1 MSVYQA
7 ISNVTAEL
15 ARSGI
20 GKTKRNT
27 QQGFAY
33 RGVDDVMQ
41 AMASALPMCGLV
53 MTPRVVGR
61 TERAAASRSG
71 GTIYSV
77 VLDVEWDLVSVID
90 GSRCII
96 RVHGEAMDS
105 GDKATTKA
113 LSAAYKYACVLA
125 FSIPLEGIEGIEDA
139 DAHSIEA
146 AVAPAPLAVVAMT
159 CAQADFI
166 QGIEALGFRPE
177 HAEAFV
183 VAKGRPHP
191 AEMTSEQR
199 RAVLDY
205 LSTDKGK
212 IELGRFI
219 VAKENA

>member
-1 MSVYQA
+1 VSVYQA

-20 GKTKRNT
+20 GKTKRNAA
-27 QQGFAY
+27 QGFSY

-41 AMASALPMCGLV
+41 ALAWALPRCGLV
-53 MTPRVVGR
+53 MLPRVVGR
-61 TERAAASRSG
+61 TERAAPSKSG

-77 VLDVEWDLVSVID
+77 ILDVEWDLVSVVD
-90 GSRCII
+90 GSRTVV
-96 RVHGEAMDS
+96 RVHGEAMDA

-113 LSAAYKYACVLA
+113 LSAAYKYAAVLA
-125 FSIPLEGIEGIEDA
+125 FSIPLEGIEDA
-139 DAHSIEA
+139 DAHSPEA
-146 AVAPAPLAVVAMT
+146 GAAPAPLAVVAMT
-159 CAQADFI
+159 CAQADFSE
-166 QGIEALGFRPE
+166 GIEALGFQVA
-177 HAEAFV
+177 HAEAYV

-212 IELGRFI
+212 MELGRFI
-219 VAKENA
+219 VSKENA

>member
-1 MSVYQA
+1 VSVYQA

-20 GKTKRNT
+20 GKTKRNAA
-27 QQGFAY
+27 QGFSY

-41 AMASALPMCGLV
+41 ALAWALPRCGLV
-53 MTPRVVGR
+53 MLPRVVGR
-61 TERAAASRSG
+61 TERAAPSKSG

-77 VLDVEWDLVSVID
+77 ILDVEWDLVSVVD
-90 GSRCII
+90 GSRTVV
-96 RVHGEAMDS
+96 RVHGEAMDA

-113 LSAAYKYACVLA
+113 LSAAYKYAAVLA
-125 FSIPLEGIEGIEDA
+125 FSIPLEGIEDA
-139 DAHSIEA
+139 DAHSPEAGAAPAVVPA
-146 AVAPAPLAVVAMT
+146 AVPMT
-159 CAQADFI
+159 CAQADFTT
-166 QGIEALGFRPE
+166 GIEALGFRAE
-177 HAEAFV
+177 DAEAFV

-219 VAKENA
+219 VSKESAS

>member
-1 MSVYQA
+1 MCVYQA
-7 ISNVTAEL
+7 ISNVTAYV
-15 ARSGI
+15 ARTGI
-20 GKTKRNT
+20 GKTKRNAA
-27 QQGFAY
+27 QGFAY

-61 TERAAASRSG
+61 TERAAASKSG

-90 GSRCII
+90 GSRCIV

-125 FSIPLEGIEGIEDA
+125 FSIPLEGIEDA
-139 DAHSIEA
+139 DAHSPESGA
-146 AVAPAPLAVVAMT
+146 APAVAPVT
-159 CAQADFI
+159 CAHSDWVW
-166 QGIEALGFRPE
+166 GIEALGFQVP
-177 HAEAFV
+177 HAEAYV

-191 AEMTSEQR
+191 VDMTPEQR

-219 VAKENA
+219 VSKENA

>member
-20 GKTKRNT
+20 GKTKRNAA
-27 QQGFAY
+27 QGFAY

-41 AMASALPMCGLV
+41 AMASALPRCGLT

-61 TERAAASRSG
+61 TERAAASKSG
-71 GTIYSV
+71 GTIYTV
-77 VLDVEWDLVSVID
+77 ILDVEWDLVSVVD
-90 GSRCII
+90 GSRCIV
-96 RVHGEAMDS
+96 RVPGEAMDS

-113 LSAAYKYACVLA
+113 LSASYKYACVLA
-125 FSIPLEGIEGIEDA
+125 FSIPLEGIEDA
-139 DAHSIEA
+139 EAHSPEGGA
-146 AVAPAPLAVVAMT
+146 ALAPLAVVPMT
-159 CAQADFI
+159 CAQAEFSE
-166 QGIEALGFRPE
+166 GIEALGFRAE

-183 VAKGRPHP
+183 IAKGRPHP

-205 LSTDKGK
+205 FSTDKGK

-219 VAKENA
+219 VSKESAS

>member
-20 GKTKRNT
+20 GKTKRNAA
-27 QQGFAY
+27 QGFSY

-41 AMASALPMCGLV
+41 ALAWALPRCGLV
-53 MTPRVVGR
+53 MLPRVVGR
-61 TERAAASRSG
+61 TERAAPSKSG

-77 VLDVEWDLVSVID
+77 ILDVEWDLVSVVD
-90 GSRCII
+90 GSRTVV
-96 RVHGEAMDS
+96 RVHGEAMDA

-113 LSAAYKYACVLA
+113 LSAAYKYAAVLA
-125 FSIPLEGIEGIEDA
+125 FSIPLEGIEDA
-139 DAHSIEA
+139 DAHSPEA
-146 AVAPAPLAVVAMT
+146 GAAPAPPAVVPMT
-159 CAQADFI
+159 CAQADFSE
-166 QGIEALGFRPE
+166 GIEALGFQVA
-177 HAEAFV
+177 HAEAYV

-219 VAKENA
+219 VSKENA

>member
-20 GKTKRNT
+20 GKTKRNAA
-27 QQGFAY
+27 QGFSY

-41 AMASALPMCGLV
+41 ALAWALPRCGLT

-61 TERAAASRSG
+61 TERAAPSKSG

-77 VLDVEWDLVSVID
+77 ILDVEWDLVSVVD
-90 GSRCII
+90 GSRTVV
-96 RVHGEAMDS
+96 RVHGEAMDA

-113 LSAAYKYACVLA
+113 LSAAYKYAAVLA
-125 FSIPLEGIEGIEDA
+125 FSIPLEGIEDA
-139 DAHSIEA
+139 DAHTPEAGAAQAVVPA
-146 AVAPAPLAVVAMT
+146 AVPMT
-159 CAQADFI
+159 CAQSDWTW
-166 QGIEALGFRPE
+166 GIEALGFQVA

-183 VAKGRPHP
+183 VSKGRPHP

-205 LSTDKGK
+205 LSTDKGRM
-212 IELGRFI
+212 ELGRFI
-219 VAKENA
+219 VSKESAS

>member
-41 AMASALPMCGLV
+41 ALAAALPKCGLV
-53 MTPRVVGR
+53 MLPRVTNR
-61 TERAAASRSG
+61 TERAAPSMSG
-71 GTIYSV
+71 GTIYTV
-77 VLDVEWDLVSVID
+77 ILDVEWDLVSTVD
-90 GSRCII
+90 GTLHTI
-96 RVHGEAMDS
+96 VVQGESMDS
-105 GDKATTKA
+105 GDKATNKA
-113 LSAAYKYACVLA
+113 LSAAYKYAAVLA
-125 FSIPLEGIEGIEDA
+125 FSIPLEGIEDA
-139 DAHSIEA
+139 DAHSPEAGAAPA
-146 AVAPAPLAVVAMT
+146 AVPVT
-159 CAQADFI
+159 CAHSDWVW
-166 QGIEALGFRPE
+166 GVEALGFRVE

-183 VAKGRPHP
+183 VAKGRPSP
-191 AEMTSEQR
+191 VDMTPEQR

-219 VAKENA
+219 VSKESAS

>member
-1 MSVYQA
+1 MSVHQA

-20 GKTKRNT
+20 GKTKRNAA
-27 QQGFAY
+27 QGFAY

-41 AMASALPMCGLV
+41 AMSWALPRCGLT

-61 TERAAASRSG
+61 TERAAASKSG

-77 VLDVEWDLVSVID
+77 ILDVEWDLVSVID
-90 GSRCII
+90 GSRCIV

-125 FSIPLEGIEGIEDA
+125 FSIPLEGIEDA
-139 DAHSIEA
+139 DAYSPEA
-146 AVAPAPLAVVAMT
+146 GAALPAPAVVPMT
-159 CAQADFI
+159 CAQSDFTVA
-166 QGIEALGFRPE
+166 IEALGFQAN

-219 VAKENA
+219 VSKENA

>member
-20 GKTKRNT
+20 GKTKRNAA
-27 QQGFAY
+27 QGFSY

-41 AMASALPMCGLV
+41 ALAWALPRCGLV
-53 MTPRVVGR
+53 MLPRVVGR
-61 TERAAASRSG
+61 TERAAPSKSG

-77 VLDVEWDLVSVID
+77 ILDVEWDLVSVVD
-90 GSRCII
+90 GSRTVV
-96 RVHGEAMDS
+96 RVHGEAMDA

-113 LSAAYKYACVLA
+113 LSAAYKYAAVLA
-125 FSIPLEGIEGIEDA
+125 FSIPLEGIEDA
-139 DAHSIEA
+139 DAHSPEA
-146 AVAPAPLAVVAMT
+146 GAAPAPPAVVAMT
-159 CAQADFI
+159 CAQADFSE
-166 QGIEALGFRPE
+166 GIEALGFQVA
-177 HAEAFV
+177 HAEAYV

-219 VAKENA
+219 VSKENA

>member
-41 AMASALPMCGLV
+41 ALAAALPKCGLV
-53 MTPRVVGR
+53 MLPRVTNR
-61 TERAAASRSG
+61 TERAAPSKSG
-71 GTIYSV
+71 GTIYTV
-77 VLDVEWDLVSVID
+77 ILDVEWDLVSTVD
-90 GSRCII
+90 GTLHTI
-96 RVHGEAMDS
+96 VVQGESMDS
-105 GDKATTKA
+105 GDKATNKA
-113 LSAAYKYACVLA
+113 LSAAYKYAAVLA
-125 FSIPLEGIEGIEDA
+125 FSIPLEGIEDA
-139 DAHSIEA
+139 DAHSPEAGAAPA
-146 AVAPAPLAVVAMT
+146 AVPVT
-159 CAQADFI
+159 CAHSDWVW
-166 QGIEALGFRPE
+166 GVEALGFRVE

-183 VAKGRPHP
+183 VAKGRPSP
-191 AEMTSEQR
+191 VDMTPEQR

-212 IELGRFI
+212 VELGRFI
-219 VAKENA
+219 VSKESAS

>member
-1 MSVYQA
+1 VSVYQA

-20 GKTKRNT
+20 GKTKRNAA
-27 QQGFAY
+27 QGFSY

-41 AMASALPMCGLV
+41 ALAWALPRCGLV
-53 MTPRVVGR
+53 MLPRVVGR
-61 TERAAASRSG
+61 TERAAPSKSG

-77 VLDVEWDLVSVID
+77 ILDVEWDLVSVVD
-90 GSRCII
+90 GSRTVV
-96 RVHGEAMDS
+96 RVHGEAMDA

-113 LSAAYKYACVLA
+113 LSAAYKYAAVLA
-125 FSIPLEGIEGIEDA
+125 FSIPLEGIEDA
-139 DAHSIEA
+139 DAHSPEA
-146 AVAPAPLAVVAMT
+146 GAAPAPLAVAPMA
-159 CAQADFI
+159 CAQADFSE
-166 QGIEALGFRPE
+166 GIEALGFQVA
-177 HAEAFV
+177 HAEAYV

-219 VAKENA
+219 VSKENA

>member
-1 MSVYQA
+1 VSVYQA

-20 GKTKRNT
+20 GKTKRNAA
-27 QQGFAY
+27 QGFAY

-41 AMASALPMCGLV
+41 AMAWALPRCGLT

-61 TERAAASRSG
+61 TERAAPSKSG

-77 VLDVEWDLVSVID
+77 ILDVEWDLVSVVD
-90 GSRCII
+90 GSRCIV
-96 RVHGEAMDS
+96 RVHGEAMDA

-113 LSAAYKYACVLA
+113 LSAAYKYAAVLA
-125 FSIPLEGIEGIEDA
+125 FSIPLEGIEDA
-139 DAHSIEA
+139 DAHSPEA
-146 AVAPAPLAVVAMT
+146 GAALAPLAVVPMT
-159 CAQADFI
+159 CAQADFSE
-166 QGIEALGFRPE
+166 GVEALGFQAA

-212 IELGRFI
+212 MELGRFI
-219 VAKENA
+219 VSKESAS

>member
-1 MSVYQA
+1 LSVYQA

-20 GKTKRNT
+20 GKTKRNAA
-27 QQGFAY
+27 QGFAY

-41 AMASALPMCGLV
+41 ALASALPRCGLV
-53 MTPRVVGR
+53 MLPRVTNR
-61 TERAAASRSG
+61 TERAAPSKSG
-71 GTIYSV
+71 GTIYTV
-77 VLDVEWDLVSVID
+77 ILDVEWDLVSTVD
-90 GSRCII
+90 GTLHT
-96 RVHGEAMDS
+96 VVVQGEAMDA

-113 LSAAYKYACVLA
+113 LSAAYKYAAVLA
-125 FSIPLEGIEGIEDA
+125 FSIPLEGIEDA
-139 DAHSIEA
+139 DAHSPEA
-146 AVAPAPLAVVAMT
+146 GAALAALAVVPMT
-159 CAQADFI
+159 CAQEDFTAAI
-166 QGIEALGFRPE
+166 QALGFRAE
-177 HAEAFV
+177 DAEAFV

-219 VAKENA
+219 VSKESAS

>member
-20 GKTKRNT
+20 GKTKRNAA
-27 QQGFAY
+27 QGFSY

-41 AMASALPMCGLV
+41 ALAWALPRCGLV
-53 MTPRVVGR
+53 MLPRVVGR
-61 TERAAASRSG
+61 TERAAPSKSG

-77 VLDVEWDLVSVID
+77 ILDVEWDLVSVVD
-90 GSRCII
+90 GSRTVV
-96 RVHGEAMDS
+96 RVHGEAMDA

-113 LSAAYKYACVLA
+113 LSAAYKYAAVLA
-125 FSIPLEGIEGIEDA
+125 FSIPLEGIEDA
-139 DAHSIEA
+139 DAHSPEA
-146 AVAPAPLAVVAMT
+146 GAAPAPPAVVPMT
-159 CAQADFI
+159 CAQADFSE
-166 QGIEALGFRPE
+166 GIEALGFQVA
-177 HAEAFV
+177 HAEAYV

-212 IELGRFI
+212 MELGRFI
-219 VAKENA
+219 VSKENA

>member
-1 MSVYQA
+1 VSVYQA

-41 AMASALPMCGLV
+41 ALAAALPKCGLV
-53 MTPRVVGR
+53 MLPRVTNR
-61 TERAAASRSG
+61 TERAAPSKSG
-71 GTIYSV
+71 GTIYTV
-77 VLDVEWDLVSVID
+77 ILDVEWDLVSTVD
-90 GSRCII
+90 GTLHTI
-96 RVHGEAMDS
+96 VVQGESMDS
-105 GDKATTKA
+105 GDKATNKA
-113 LSAAYKYACVLA
+113 LSAAYKYAAVLA
-125 FSIPLEGIEGIEDA
+125 FSIPLEGIEDA
-139 DAHSIEA
+139 DAHSPEA
-146 AVAPAPLAVVAMT
+146 GAAPAVAPVT
-159 CAQADFI
+159 CAHSDWVW
-166 QGIEALGFRPE
+166 GIEALGFQVA

-183 VAKGRPHP
+183 VAKGRPSP
-191 AEMTSEQR
+191 VDMTPEQR

-219 VAKENA
+219 VSKENA

>member
-41 AMASALPMCGLV
+41 ALAAALPKCGLV
-53 MTPRVVGR
+53 MLPRVTNR
-61 TERAAASRSG
+61 TERAAPSKSG
-71 GTIYSV
+71 GTIYTV
-77 VLDVEWDLVSVID
+77 ILDVEWDLVSTVD
-90 GSRCII
+90 GTLHTI
-96 RVHGEAMDS
+96 VVQGESMDS
-105 GDKATTKA
+105 GDKATNKA

-125 FSIPLEGIEGIEDA
+125 FSIPLEGIEDA
-139 DAHSIEA
+139 DAHSPEAGAAPA
-146 AVAPAPLAVVAMT
+146 AVPVT
-159 CAQADFI
+159 CAHSDWVW
-166 QGIEALGFRPE
+166 GVEALGFRVE

-183 VAKGRPHP
+183 VARGRPSP
-191 AEMTSEQR
+191 VDMTPEQR

-219 VAKENA
+219 VSKESAS

>member
-20 GKTKRNT
+20 GKTKRNAA
-27 QQGFAY
+27 QGFLY

-41 AMASALPMCGLV
+41 ALAWALPRCGLV
-53 MTPRVVGR
+53 MLPRVVGR
-61 TERAAASRSG
+61 TERAAPSKSG

-77 VLDVEWDLVSVID
+77 ILDVEWDLVSVVD
-90 GSRCII
+90 GSRTVV
-96 RVHGEAMDS
+96 RVHGEAMDA

-113 LSAAYKYACVLA
+113 LSAAYKYAAVLA
-125 FSIPLEGIEGIEDA
+125 FSIPLEGIEDA
-139 DAHSIEA
+139 DAHSPEA
-146 AVAPAPLAVVAMT
+146 GAAPAPLAVVPMT
-159 CAQADFI
+159 CAQADFSE
-166 QGIEALGFRPE
+166 GIEALGFQVA

-212 IELGRFI
+212 MELGRFI
-219 VAKENA
+219 VSKENA

>member
-1 MSVYQA
+1 LSVYQA

-20 GKTKRNT
+20 GKTKRNAA
-27 QQGFAY
+27 QGFSY

-41 AMASALPMCGLV
+41 ALAWALPRCGLV
-53 MTPRVVGR
+53 MLPRVVGR
-61 TERAAASRSG
+61 TERAAPSKSG

-77 VLDVEWDLVSVID
+77 ILDVEWDLVSVVD
-90 GSRCII
+90 GSRTVV
-96 RVHGEAMDS
+96 RVHGEAMDA

-113 LSAAYKYACVLA
+113 LSAAYKYAAVLA
-125 FSIPLEGIEGIEDA
+125 FSIPLEGIEDA
-139 DAHSIEA
+139 DAHSPEA
-146 AVAPAPLAVVAMT
+146 GAAPAPLAVVPMT
-159 CAQADFI
+159 CAQADFSE
-166 QGIEALGFRPE
+166 GIEALGFQVA
-177 HAEAFV
+177 HAEAYV

-219 VAKENA
+219 VSKENA

>member
-20 GKTKRNT
+20 GKTKRNAA
-27 QQGFAY
+27 QGFSY

-41 AMASALPMCGLV
+41 ALAWALPRCGLV
-53 MTPRVVGR
+53 MLPRVVGR
-61 TERAAASRSG
+61 TERAAPSKSG

-77 VLDVEWDLVSVID
+77 ILDVEWDLVSVVD
-90 GSRCII
+90 GSRTVV
-96 RVHGEAMDS
+96 RVHGEAMDA

-113 LSAAYKYACVLA
+113 LSAAYKYAAVLA
-125 FSIPLEGIEGIEDA
+125 FSIPLEGIEDA
-139 DAHSIEA
+139 DAHSPEA
-146 AVAPAPLAVVAMT
+146 GAAPAPLAVVPMT
-159 CAQADFI
+159 CAQEDFTAAI
-166 QGIEALGFRPE
+166 QALGFQVA

-212 IELGRFI
+212 MELGRFI
-219 VAKENA
+219 VSKENA

>member
-20 GKTKRNT
+20 GKTKRNAA
-27 QQGFAY
+27 QGFSY

-41 AMASALPMCGLV
+41 ALAWALPRCGLV
-53 MTPRVVGR
+53 MLPRVVGR
-61 TERAAASRSG
+61 TERAAPSKSG

-77 VLDVEWDLVSVID
+77 ILDVEWDLVSVVD
-90 GSRCII
+90 GSRTVV
-96 RVHGEAMDS
+96 RVHGEAMDA

-113 LSAAYKYACVLA
+113 LSAAYKYAAVLA
-125 FSIPLEGIEGIEDA
+125 FSIPLEGIEDA
-139 DAHSIEA
+139 DAHSPEA
-146 AVAPAPLAVVAMT
+146 GAAPAPPAVVPMT
-159 CAQADFI
+159 CDQADFSE
-166 QGIEALGFRPE
+166 GIEALGFQVA
-177 HAEAFV
+177 HAEAYV

-212 IELGRFI
+212 MELGRFI
-219 VAKENA
+219 VSKENA

>member
-1 MSVYQA
+1 VSVYQA

-20 GKTKRNT
+20 GKTKRNAA
-27 QQGFAY
+27 QGFSY

-41 AMASALPMCGLV
+41 ALAWALPRCGLV
-53 MTPRVVGR
+53 MLPRVVGR
-61 TERAAASRSG
+61 TERAAPSKSG

-77 VLDVEWDLVSVID
+77 ILDVEWDLVSVVD
-90 GSRCII
+90 GSRTVV
-96 RVHGEAMDS
+96 RVHGEAMDA

-113 LSAAYKYACVLA
+113 LSAAYKYAAVLA
-125 FSIPLEGIEGIEDA
+125 FSIPLEGIEDA
-139 DAHSIEA
+139 DAHSPEA
-146 AVAPAPLAVVAMT
+146 GAAPAPLAVVPMT
-159 CAQADFI
+159 CAQADFSE
-166 QGIEALGFRPE
+166 GIEALGFQVA
-177 HAEAFV
+177 HAEAYV

-219 VAKENA
+219 VSKENA

>member
-1 MSVYQA
+1 VSVYQA

-20 GKTKRNT
+20 GKTKRNAA
-27 QQGFAY
+27 QGFSY

-41 AMASALPMCGLV
+41 ALAWALPRCGLV
-53 MTPRVVGR
+53 MLPRVVGR
-61 TERAAASRSG
+61 TERAAPSKSG

-77 VLDVEWDLVSVID
+77 ILDVEWDLVSVVD
-90 GSRCII
+90 GSRTVV
-96 RVHGEAMDS
+96 RVHGEAMDA

-113 LSAAYKYACVLA
+113 LSAAYKYAAVLA
-125 FSIPLEGIEGIEDA
+125 FSIPLEGIEDA
-139 DAHSIEA
+139 DAHSPEA
-146 AVAPAPLAVVAMT
+146 GAAPAPLAVVPMT
-159 CAQADFI
+159 CAQEDFTAAI
-166 QGIEALGFRPE
+166 QALGFRAE
-177 HAEAFV
+177 DAEAFV

-212 IELGRFI
+212 MELTRFI
-219 VAKENA
+219 VSKENA

>member
-20 GKTKRNT
+20 GKTKRNAA
-27 QQGFAY
+27 QGFSY

-41 AMASALPMCGLV
+41 ALAWALPRCGLV
-53 MTPRVVGR
+53 MLPRVVGR
-61 TERAAASRSG
+61 TERAAPSKSG

-77 VLDVEWDLVSVID
+77 ILDVEWDLVSVVD
-90 GSRCII
+90 GSRTVV
-96 RVHGEAMDS
+96 RVHGEAMDA

-113 LSAAYKYACVLA
+113 LSAAYKYAAVLA
-125 FSIPLEGIEGIEDA
+125 FSIPLEGIEDA
-139 DAHSIEA
+139 DAHSPEA
-146 AVAPAPLAVVAMT
+146 GAAPAPLAVVPMT
-159 CAQADFI
+159 CAQADFSE
-166 QGIEALGFRPE
+166 GIEALGFQVA
-177 HAEAFV
+177 HAEAYV

-219 VAKENA
+219 VSKENA

>member
-1 MSVYQA
+1 MSVYRA

-41 AMASALPMCGLV
+41 ALAAALPKCGLV
-53 MTPRVVGR
+53 MLPRVTNR
-61 TERAAASRSG
+61 TERAAPSKSG
-71 GTIYSV
+71 GTIYTV
-77 VLDVEWDLVSVID
+77 ILDVEWDLVSTVD
-90 GSRCII
+90 GTLHTI
-96 RVHGEAMDS
+96 VVQGESMDS
-105 GDKATTKA
+105 GDKATNKA

-125 FSIPLEGIEGIEDA
+125 FSIPLEGIEDA
-139 DAHSIEA
+139 DAHSPEAGAAPA
-146 AVAPAPLAVVAMT
+146 AVPVT
-159 CAQADFI
+159 CAHSDWVW
-166 QGIEALGFRPE
+166 GVEALGFRVE

-183 VAKGRPHP
+183 VAKGRPSP
-191 AEMTSEQR
+191 VDMTPEQR

-219 VAKENA
+219 VSKESAS

>member
-20 GKTKRNT
+20 GKTKRNAA
-27 QQGFAY
+27 QGFAY

-61 TERAAASRSG
+61 TERAAASKSG

-90 GSRCII
+90 GSRCIV

-125 FSIPLEGIEGIEDA
+125 FSIPLEGIEDA
-139 DAHSIEA
+139 DAHSPEA
-146 AVAPAPLAVVAMT
+146 GAAPAVAPVT
-159 CAQADFI
+159 CAHSDWVW
-166 QGIEALGFRPE
+166 GIEALGFQVP
-177 HAEAFV
+177 HAEAYV

-191 AEMTSEQR
+191 AEMTPEQR

-219 VAKENA
+219 VSKENA

>member
-1 MSVYQA
+1 LSVYQA

-20 GKTKRNT
+20 GKTKRNAA
-27 QQGFAY
+27 QGFSY

-41 AMASALPMCGLV
+41 ALAWALPRCGLV
-53 MTPRVVGR
+53 MLPRVVGR
-61 TERAAASRSG
+61 TERAAPSKSG

-77 VLDVEWDLVSVID
+77 ILDVEWDLVSVVD
-90 GSRCII
+90 GSRTVV
-96 RVHGEAMDS
+96 RVHGEAMDA

-113 LSAAYKYACVLA
+113 LSAAYKYAAVLA
-125 FSIPLEGIEGIEDA
+125 FSIPLEGIEDA
-139 DAHSIEA
+139 DAHSPEA
-146 AVAPAPLAVVAMT
+146 GAAPAPPAVVPMT
-159 CAQADFI
+159 CAQADFSE
-166 QGIEALGFRPE
+166 GIEALGFQVA
-177 HAEAFV
+177 HAEAYV

-219 VAKENA
+219 VSKENA

>member
-41 AMASALPMCGLV
+41 ALAAALPKCGLV
-53 MTPRVVGR
+53 MLPRVTNR
-61 TERAAASRSG
+61 TERAAPSKSG
-71 GTIYSV
+71 GTIYTV
-77 VLDVEWDLVSVID
+77 ILDVEWDLVSTVD
-90 GSRCII
+90 GTLHTI
-96 RVHGEAMDS
+96 VVQGESMDS
-105 GDKATTKA
+105 GDKATNKA
-113 LSAAYKYACVLA
+113 LSAAYKYAAVLA
-125 FSIPLEGIEGIEDA
+125 FSIPLEGIEDA
-139 DAHSIEA
+139 DAHSPEA
-146 AVAPAPLAVVAMT
+146 GAAPAVAPVT
-159 CAQADFI
+159 CAHSDWVW
-166 QGIEALGFRPE
+166 GIEALGFQVA

-183 VAKGRPHP
+183 VAKGRPSP
-191 AEMTSEQR
+191 VDMTPEQR

-219 VAKENA
+219 VSKENA

>member
-20 GKTKRNT
+20 GKTKRNAA
-27 QQGFAY
+27 QGFAY

-61 TERAAASRSG
+61 TERAAASKSG

-77 VLDVEWDLVSVID
+77 ILDVEWDLVSVID
-90 GSRCII
+90 GSRCIV

-125 FSIPLEGIEGIEDA
+125 FSIPLEGIEDA
-139 DAHSIEA
+139 DAHSPEAGAAPA
-146 AVAPAPLAVVAMT
+146 AVPAT
-159 CAQADFI
+159 CAHSDWVW
-166 QGIEALGFRPE
+166 GVEALGFQVA

-183 VAKGRPHP
+183 VARGRPSP
-191 AEMTSEQR
+191 VDMTPEQR

-219 VAKENA
+219 VSKESAS